1 MKIVRIVIAIPAL
14 LVFAACANM
23 QLGTGGSM
31 VAGSAGAE
39 GSASGAA
46 RELQRC
52 NRPIGTIALIESQI
66 PALAQIG
73 LASPVPLIRLMVAQS
88 GCFNVVERGQALTRM
103 TEERALAAGSMLQQG
118 ANIGRGQ
125 VVAADYMITPNIA
138 FSEYNAGGLGAAAGT
153 VLSAFVPGG
162 YVLGQVAGSLS
173 FKEAQAMLMVTD
185 TRTGVQVGIAEGSAK
200 ATDLGGGMGLGRL
213 RGFGSLGGYSNT
225 NEGKVVAGAFLDAF
239 NKLVDQLRKR

>member
-1 MKIVRIVIAIPAL
+1 
-14 LVFAACANM
+14 
-23 QLGTGGSM
+23 M

-118 ANIGRGQ
+118 ANIGRG
-125 VVAADYMITPNIA
+125 
-138 FSEYNAGGLGAAAGT
+138 
-153 VLSAFVPGG
+153 
-162 YVLGQVAGSLS
+162 
-173 FKEAQAMLMVTD
+173 
-185 TRTGVQVGIAEGSAK
+185 
-200 ATDLGGGMGLGRL
+200 
-213 RGFGSLGGYSNT
+213 
-225 NEGKVVAGAFLDAF
+225 
-239 NKLVDQLRKR
+239 